1 MPIHAIEMELT
12 QFLVNALELEIK
24 KEVKDTQMIVLKSS
38 VFVGYF
44 I

>member
-1 MPIHAIEMELT
+1 
-12 QFLVNALELEIK
+12 LEIK

-44 I
+44 IWAVADQLN